1 VYIQASHAVML
12 GNSKMNIKFHRRNFL
27 RLGAGALALPVLSHI
42 AAAQAYPSRPARIL
56 VGFPPGGTNDI
67 HARLVGQLLSERLGK
82 QFIVENRAGAG
93 GNLATEALVRAEPDG
108 YTLLLASATD
118 SWSAALYDNLKFDFI
133 RDVSPVASID
143 RGPGILVAHPS
154 FAISTVRELIAYAKA
169 NPGKVTVASSGIGS
183 GPHIY
188 WELFKSMASVN
199 MLHVP
204 YRGGG
209 PALTDLLAGQVQ
221 VMFATLASAI
231 EYVRSGRLRAL
242 GVTAEQRL
250 EALPNVPAIGEFVP
264 GYEASGWMGIVAP
277 KNTPAEIVDKL
288 NREINAEL
296 ADPKMKTR
304 IKDLG
309 STVFANSPADFGRFI
324 VQYTEKWKK
333 VIRTANIRT
342 E

>member
-1 VYIQASHAVML
+1 L
-12 GNSKMNIKFHRRNFL
+12 GKDKVSKTIHRRKFL
-27 RLGAGALALPVLSHI
+27 RLGAGALALPVLSHV
-42 AAAQAYPSRPARIL
+42 AAAQAYPSRPVRIL
-56 VGFPPGGTNDI
+56 VGFPPGGTNDL
-67 HARLVGQLLSERLGK
+67 HARLAAQLLSERLGK

-93 GNLATEALVRAEPDG
+93 GNLATESLVRAEPDG

-118 SWSAALYDNLKFDFI
+118 SWSAALYDNLKFDFT
-133 RDVSPVASID
+133 RDVTPIASID

-154 FAISTVRELIAYAKA
+154 FAVSTVRELIAYAKA

-183 GPHIY
+183 APHIY
-188 WELFKSMASVN
+188 WELFKSMAGVD

-221 VMFATLASAI
+221 IMFATLASAI

-242 GVTAEQRL
+242 GVTAERRL
-250 EALPNVPAIGEFVP
+250 EALPHIPTMGEFVP

-277 KNTPAEIVDKL
+277 KNTPDEIVNKL
-288 NREINAEL
+288 NGEINAEL
-296 ADPKMKTR
+296 AEPKMKAR
-304 IKDLG
+304 ITDLG
-309 STVFANSPADFGRFI
+309 STVFANSPAGFGRFI
-324 VQYTEKWKK
+324 VEYTEKWKK
-333 VIRTANIRT
+333 VIRTANIRP